1 MAIQTAPQDAMPA
14 DDREGKTLS
23 RKFYM
28 AAWRW
33 HFYAGLY
40 VIPFMLMLAIT
51 GLMMMYFNVIET
63 RFGDRILA
71 KSGTHQPLVTQADT
85 AANALPEG
93 TVSQYIAP
101 LEDNLA
107 SMFLVN
113 SGGKQ
118 HVVTLDPVTTEIRD
132 TIIKDESWFYWASDV
147 HGELL
152 IGDLGDRLIEIAA
165 GLGIILIVTGFY
177 MWWPWGGKG
186 LASVLWPDFRATR
199 RTFWKELHVT
209 SGFYISVFLFF
220 FLISGL
226 AWAGIWGGQFVQAWS
241 TFPAE
246 KWDNVPLSD
255 DIHADMNHGV
265 LHDAPWGLEQT
276 PMPASGSTAGA
287 LGLADG
293 TPVNL
298 DTVTAFAR
306 TIGFNGQFRVNLPR
320 GETGVYTISAD
331 TMSGDSVAPT
341 GDRTIHIDQYSGK
354 VLADVGYADYSVAAK
369 SMAVGIALHQG
380 DLGWWNV
387 IANTLFCLTVIFLC
401 ISGIVMWWL
410 RRPSSSHIN
419 AMRLSPPPMP
429 RNLPLWKGAV
439 FMMLALSLAFPLTGI
454 TLVTVLAID
463 VLIVSNVPVLKR
475 AFG

>member
-14 DDREGKTLS
+14 NNHENKTLS
-23 RKFYM
+23 RKFYN

-40 VIPFMLMLAIT
+40 VVPFLLMLAIT
-51 GLMMMYFNVIET
+51 GLLMMYFNVIET

-71 KSGTHQPLVTQADT
+71 SDGTRQSLEIQAE
-85 AANALPEG
+85 AAGAALPDA

-101 LEDNLA
+101 IENDLA
-107 SMFLVN
+107 TMFLVN

-118 HVVTLDPVTTEIRD
+118 HVVTVDPVSTDILE
-132 TIIKDESWFYWASDV
+132 TIIKDDSWFYWASIV

-165 GLGIILIVTGFY
+165 GLAIILIVTGLY
-177 MWWPWGGKG
+177 MWWPRGDKG
-186 LASVLWPDFRATR
+186 LASVLWPNFKATR

-209 SGFYISVFLFF
+209 SGFYISVILFF
-220 FLISGL
+220 FLITGL
-226 AWAGIWGGQFVQAWS
+226 SWAGVWGGQFVQAWS

-255 DIHADMNHGV
+255 DIHADMNHGA

-276 PMPASGSTAGA
+276 PMPASGSDAGT

-298 DTVTAFAR
+298 DTITAFAHS
-306 TIGFNGQFRVNLPR
+306 IGFAGQFRVNLPR
-320 GETGVYTISAD
+320 GENGVYTISAD
-331 TMSGDSVAPT
+331 TMSGDSVMPT

-354 VLADVGYADYSVAAK
+354 VLAEVGFADYSLGAK
-369 SMAVGIALHQG
+369 SMAVGTALHQG

-410 RRPSSSHIN
+410 RRPANRDIN
-419 AMRLSPPPMP
+419 GMHLSPPPMP

-439 FMMLALSLAFPLTGI
+439 FVMLALSLAFPLTGI

-475 AFG
+475 ALG

>member
-1 MAIQTAPQDAMPA
+1 MNQQTAPADAA
-14 DDREGKTLS
+14 VRDRDQRTLS

-40 VIPFMLMLAIT
+40 VVPFLLMLAVT

-71 KSGTHQPLVTQADT
+71 SNGQHQPLTIQAEA
-85 AANALPEG
+85 AANSVPEG
-93 TVSQYIAP
+93 SVSQYIAP
-101 LEDNLA
+101 LEDDLA
-107 SMFLVN
+107 TMFLVD

-118 HVVTLDPVTTEIRD
+118 HVVTVDPVTTDVVE
-132 TIIKDESWFYWASDV
+132 TIVKDDSWFYWASDI

-165 GLGIILIVTGFY
+165 GLGIVLIVTGLY
-177 MWWPWGGKG
+177 MWWPRDGKG
-186 LASVLWPDFRATR
+186 LGRVLWPNFSATR

-209 SGFYISVFLFF
+209 SGFYISVVLFF

-226 AWAGIWGGQFVQAWS
+226 SWAGIWGGQFVQAWS

-276 PMPASGSTAGA
+276 PMPASGSDVGA
-287 LGLADG
+287 TGLPDG
-293 TPVNL
+293 SAVDL
-298 DTVTAFAR
+298 DSIDAFAR
-306 TIGFNGQFRVNLPR
+306 SIGFTGQFRINLPR
-320 GETGVYTISAD
+320 GENGVYTLSAD
-331 TMSGDSVAPT
+331 SMSGDSVAPT

-354 VLADVGYADYSVAAK
+354 VLAEVTYDDYSLGAK

-380 DLGWWNV
+380 DLGWWNI

-401 ISGIVMWWL
+401 VSGIVMWWM
-410 RRPSSSHIN
+410 RRPAN
-419 AMRLSPPPMP
+419 ANGLRLTPPPLP
-429 RNLPLWKGAV
+429 NNLPLWKGAV
-439 FMMLALSLAFPLTGI
+439 FLMLVLSLAFPLTGI
-454 TLVTVLAID
+454 TLVTVLALD
-463 VLIVSNVPVLKR
+463 VLILSRVPALQR

>member
-1 MAIQTAPQDAMPA
+1 MITHPATPAEAPQR
-14 DDREGKTLS
+14 DRDNRTLT

-40 VIPFMLMLAIT
+40 VVPFLLMLAIT
-51 GLMMMYFNVIET
+51 GLTMMYFNVIET

-71 KSGTHQPLVTQADT
+71 SDGPHQSLQIQAD
-85 AANALPEG
+85 AAAFSLPNA

-101 LEDNLA
+101 IEDDLA
-107 SMFLVN
+107 TMFLVD

-118 HVVTLDPVTTEIRD
+118 HVVTVDPVTTDIRE
-132 TIIKDESWFYWASDV
+132 TIITDDSWFYWANGI

-152 IGDLGDRLIEIAA
+152 MGDLGDRLIEIAA
-165 GLGIILIVTGFY
+165 GLGIILIITGLY
-177 MWWPWGGKG
+177 MWWPRDGKRF
-186 LASVLWPDFRATR
+186 ASVLWPDFKATR

-209 SGFYISVFLFF
+209 SGFYISVVLFF

-226 AWAGIWGGQFVQAWS
+226 SWAGIWGGQFVQAWS

-276 PMPASGSTAGA
+276 PMPASGSDAGIT
-287 LGLADG
+287 GLADG

-306 TIGFNGQFRVNLPR
+306 SIGFVGQFRVNLPQ
-320 GETGVYTISAD
+320 GENGVYTLSAD
-331 TMSGDSVAPT
+331 TMSGDSVSPT
-341 GDRTIHIDQYSGK
+341 GDRTIHVDQYTGK
-354 VLADVGYADYSVAAK
+354 VLANVGFADYSLGAK

-410 RRPSSSHIN
+410 RRPASGSLH
-419 AMRLSPPPMP
+419 LSPPPLP
-429 RNLPLWKGAV
+429 NNLPLWKGAV

-454 TLVTVLAID
+454 TLVTVLALD

>member
-1 MAIQTAPQDAMPA
+1 MKQNASPA
-14 DDREGKTLS
+14 RETTTDPESRNLS
-23 RKFYM
+23 RKFYT

-40 VIPFMLMLAIT
+40 VVPFLLMLAVT
-51 GLMMMYFNVIET
+51 GLLMMYFNVIET

-71 KSGTHQPLVTQADT
+71 SEGTRQSLEIQAE
-85 AANALPEG
+85 AARASLPDA

-101 LEDNLA
+101 IEDDLA
-107 SMFLVN
+107 TMFLVD
-113 SGGKQ
+113 SSGKQ
-118 HVVTLDPVTTEIRD
+118 HVVTLDPVTTDIRK
-132 TIIKDESWFYWASDV
+132 IIVTDDSWFYWASDI

-165 GLGIILIVTGFY
+165 GLAIVLIVTGLY
-177 MWWPWGGKG
+177 MWWPRDGKG
-186 LASVLWPDFRATR
+186 LRSVLWPDFRATR

-209 SGFYISVFLFF
+209 SGFYISVILFF
-220 FLISGL
+220 FLITGL
-226 AWAGIWGGQFVQAWS
+226 SWAGIWGGQFVQAWS

-255 DIHADMNHGV
+255 DIHADMNHGA

-276 PMPASGSTAGA
+276 PMPASGSDAGA

-298 DTVTAFAR
+298 DTVTAFAHS
-306 TIGFNGQFRVNLPR
+306 IGFNGQFRVNLPR
-320 GETGVYTISAD
+320 GENGVYTISAD
-331 TMSGDSVAPT
+331 TMSGDSVMPT
-341 GDRTIHIDQYSGK
+341 GDRTIHVDQYSGK
-354 VLADVGYADYSVAAK
+354 VLAEVGFADYSLGAK
-369 SMAVGIALHQG
+369 SMAVGTALHQG

-410 RRPSSSHIN
+410 RRPSNSPVS
-419 AMRLSPPPMP
+419 LSPPPMP
-429 RNLPLWKGAV
+429 KNLPLWKGAV
-439 FMMLALSLAFPLTGI
+439 FVMLALSLAFPLTGI